1 MIEDKLKE
9 QIKQYC
15 ELNEIEDIDSF
26 INKVLTRGFT
36 SEKWGELIPKRKTK
50 EQKVEEKG
58 DDYVPGADIESEE
71 EKVEEVEVVEEVVIV
86 KVRISPHAQKLIDKY
101 ELDSEMIIGTGK
113 NDGITKKDVE
123 KYLEENG
130 IEKREGN
137 IVIKETIREIKEIEK
152 KDKDIYGEDEFGYHG
167 SNLLDIK

>member
-1 MIEDKLKE
+1 MIKDKLIE

-50 EQKVEEKG
+50 EQKAEEKG
-58 DDYVPGADIESEE
+58 DDYIPGADEVVEVE
-71 EKVEEVEVVEEVVIV
+71 APEEVEVEVAIV

-101 ELDSEMIIGTGK
+101 ELDVEMIIGTGK

-152 KDKDIYGEDEFGYHG
+152 KDKDIYDEDDFGYHG

>member
-1 MIEDKLKE
+1 MIEDKLIE

-36 SEKWGELIPKRKTK
+36 SEKWGELIPKKKTK

-71 EKVEEVEVVEEVVIV
+71 EEVVEEEVVIIV

-137 IVIKETIREIKEIEK
+137 IVIKETIREIKEVENK
-152 KDKDIYGEDEFGYHG
+152 EKDIYDEGDFGYHG